1 MAEPLLPQPSDDWA
15 LFLDFDGSIV
25 ELAAT
30 PDAVHV
36 DDGLLK
42 LLVRLQAGLG
52 GAVAIISGRPI
63 DQLDA
68 YLAPHRFPAAGLHGL
83 ERRHADATVETSPA
97 PNDHLRAIARE
108 LQNFSQ
114 RHPGVLV
121 EDKGA
126 TIALHYRQAPQFG
139 DACREIVHELVDG
152 WADNLGILAGKMVYE
167 VKPVDVDKGRALHA
181 FMGEAPFAGRLPV
194 FCGDDVTDEPAFN
207 VANGLRGV
215 SIRVGANGETAARW
229 RVADVAALC
238 AWLETIAQQLS
249 NSSGGV
255 TR

>member
-1 MAEPLLPQPSDDWA
+1 MAEPLLPQPSNDWA

-68 YLAPHRFPAAGLHGL
+68 YLAPHRFPAAGFHGL
-83 ERRHADATVETSPA
+83 ERRHDDATVETSPA
-97 PNDHLRAIARE
+97 PNEHLRAIARE

-167 VKPVDVDKGRALHA
+167 VKPADVDKGRAATTSRMNRLLTSPMA
-181 FMGEAPFAGRLPV
+181 CAGLVFASARTARLRRDGGSQMSRR
-194 FCGDDVTDEPAFN
+194 FAHGSKRS
-207 VANGLRGV
+207 L
-215 SIRVGANGETAARW
+215 
-229 RVADVAALC
+229 
-238 AWLETIAQQLS
+238 
-249 NSSGGV
+249 NS
-255 TR
+255 